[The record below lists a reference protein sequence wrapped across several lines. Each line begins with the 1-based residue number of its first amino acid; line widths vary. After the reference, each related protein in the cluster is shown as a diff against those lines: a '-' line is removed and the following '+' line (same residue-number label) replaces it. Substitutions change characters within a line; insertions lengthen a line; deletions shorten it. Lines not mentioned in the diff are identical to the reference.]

1 MKTKLWLV
9 VIAALAL
16 MPEVR
21 AEEFIEEYSEEDI
34 NEAEMPTVK
43 GDGTPY
49 GWRAKLNRA
58 SLAVTS
64 THVDNAK
71 EYRNSPNAKLSGDSE
86 TVTKGTLDF
95 ALEYDQPNYLWT
107 NALFAEYGKTKLKPV
122 DGPDVTS
129 ENSDKILL
137 STDYARKLWRYEEA
151 DIGPFVNLA
160 YQTEFEPNDG
170 APRTKII
177 RGMGGIK
184 MFEGSY
190 IKNLYAAA
198 LGEYDFTYDDAV
210 SKLGYEI
217 GLKAEY
223 PLREGVKFDVD
234 AYYRDYVSYSR
245 YQATDFEYEL
255 SATGRMMVDVYK
267 DFAFGPYIEY
277 FQAKDR
283 GSRKEGSSTII
294 GVSVDYSGLWNL

>member
-1 MKTKLWLV
+1 MNTKYLIAGLLV
-9 VIAALAL
+9 IGLAQ
-16 MPEVR
+16 ESK
-21 AEEFIEEYSEEDI
+21 AEEVFDENSDEFSVEAQEEESQ
-34 NEAEMPTVK
+34 
-43 GDGTPY
+43 Y
-49 GWRAKLNRA
+49 GWRAKLNKA

-71 EYRNSPNAKLSGDSE
+71 EYRNSPNSKLSGDSE
-86 TVTKGTLDF
+86 TVTKGVFDF
-95 ALEYDQPNYLWT
+95 ALEYDQPDYLWT
-107 NALFAEYGKTKLKPV
+107 NSLFAEYGKTKLKPV

-137 STDYARKLWRYEEA
+137 STDYARKVWKYGDA
-151 DIGPFVNLA
+151 DVGPFVNLA

-184 MFEGSY
+184 MFEGKY
-190 IKNLYAAA
+190 IKSLYGAA
-198 LGEYDFTYDDAV
+198 LGEYDFTYSDEV
-210 SKLGYEI
+210 SKYGYEI

-223 PLREGVKFDVD
+223 PLREGVKFDID
-234 AYYRDYVSYSR
+234 TYYRDYIDYSR
-245 YQATDFEYEL
+245 YQATDFEYEF
-255 SATGRMMVDVYK
+255 SATGRMMVSLYK

-294 GVSVDYSGLWNL
+294 GVAVDYSGAWKL